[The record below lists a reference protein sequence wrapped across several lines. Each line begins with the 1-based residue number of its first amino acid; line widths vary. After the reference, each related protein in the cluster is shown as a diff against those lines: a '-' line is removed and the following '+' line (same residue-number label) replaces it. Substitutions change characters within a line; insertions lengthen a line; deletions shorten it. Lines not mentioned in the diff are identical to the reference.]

1 MAPKLEIAITSIFFP
16 DDDIHIILSQYAKLY
31 YCSIKE
37 VDSCEWMIVASN
49 GIWFQTQKT

>member
-49 GIWFQTQKT
+49 GI